1 MGDIANVPL
10 YSSEEV
16 YRPIF
21 ERDSALLEVQI
32 GCSWGRC
39 KFCDFPN
46 DGYREIPLEEIEM
59 KAQQLAPQVQGKTRM
74 FLLGANP
81 MHYTAVK
88 LLKIFQIVLRYMPW
102 IEEFS
107 MYSRYTDVLGK
118 TDQELQLLHECGLK
132 ELHIGMETGYQHL
145 LDYMDKGVRIPAAEL
160 ACKQLREHG
169 IDYTFTMISGLGG
182 QNMSPEHAYHSAVFL
197 NRTQPKRLW
206 ISRLLVWPHT
216 PLAAL
221 VSRGEFHELTP
232 KQRLEEL
239 QRLTD
244 MLELEDCEFVDS
256 TVLDKYTLR
265 AYLPTQLPWLRGM
278 IARLRETG

>member
-1 MGDIANVPL
+1 MSEITNVPL

-21 ERDSALLEVQI
+21 EEDSALLEVQI

-46 DGYREIPLEEIEM
+46 DGHREMSLEEVEA
-59 KAQQLAPQVQGKTRM
+59 KAQQLIPYAQGKSRL

-81 MHYTAVK
+81 MHYPAVH
-88 LLKIFQIVLRYMPW
+88 LLKIFRIVYRYMPW
-102 IEEFS
+102 IEEIA
-107 MYSRYTDVLGK
+107 MYARYADVLGK
-118 TDQELQLLHECGLK
+118 TDQELELLHECGLK
-132 ELHIGMETGYQHL
+132 ELHIGMETGYQRL
-145 LDYMDKGVRIPAAEL
+145 LDYMDKGIRIPAAEL
-160 ACKQLREHG
+160 ACKQLRKHG

-182 QNMSPEHAYHSAVFL
+182 QNMSPEHAYFSAAFL
-197 NRTQPKRLW
+197 NKTQPRRLW
-206 ISRLLVWPHT
+206 ITRLLVWPHT

-221 VSRGEFHELTP
+221 VNRGEFHELTP

-239 QRLTD
+239 QRLTN

-265 AYLPTQLPWLRGM
+265 AHLPAQLPWLRGA
-278 IARLRETG
+278 IQHLRENG